1 MNVSIAAKQ
10 THALS
15 AITYTQ
21 TPSISA
27 SAELMRERRL
37 VMGLK
42 NYPHAGVFRLLRTNL
57 LMQMREKN
65 WNSIAVVA
73 PTPECGKTF
82 LTANLAIALAMEV
95 NQTVLIVDAD
105 LHNPQLGWYF
115 GLDAEK
121 GLLDYLQGDTPVEDL
136 LVNPGFERLVLLPS
150 RPAASASSELLSLP
164 KMAALVEEIKTR
176 YASRIVLFDL
186 PPLLSSDDALLFMP
200 HFDAAL
206 LVVEDGKTT
215 PDEVRRSL
223 AILDQTNLAGTVLNK
238 AKNDQLPQYG
248 RSGS

>member
-1 MNVSIAAKQ
+1 MSLSTATKQ
-10 THALS
+10 THVLS
-15 AITYTQ
+15 AIKYTQ
-21 TPSISA
+21 TPTISA
-27 SAELMRERRL
+27 SAETMRERRL
-37 VMGLK
+37 VMGLR
-42 NYPHAGVFRLLRTNL
+42 NDPRAGVFRLLRTNL

-73 PTPECGKTF
+73 PTAECGKTF

-95 NQTVLIVDAD
+95 NQTVLTVDAD

-115 GLDAEK
+115 GLDVGK
-121 GLLDYLQGDTPVEDL
+121 GLPDYLQGDTPVENL
-136 LVNPGFERLVLLPS
+136 LVNPGFERLVVLPG
-150 RPAASASSELLSLP
+150 RPTTSASSELLSLP
-164 KMAALVEEIKTR
+164 KMTALVEEIKTR
-176 YASRIVLFDL
+176 YQSRIVLFDL
-186 PPLLSSDDALLFMP
+186 PPLLTSDDALLFMP

-238 AKNDQLPQYG
+238 AKGAQLPQYG